1 MGDQTDPVDLILYH
15 GHREVNICHSCHF
28 ANYRYTDSSCSLS
41 NFLPQDYYLIYDY
54 VTLPPSAH
62 TPFIFGS
69 GIGDLLIVWSLWIC
83 KKPFLSL
90 SSPFQQAIPNEH
102 RPQACILHES
112 IANSIQFILDNG
124 VLQDH
129 DILQRRSSTQ
139 CIPQFVSTIAKLFQV
154 FDIFCIRGWDNMDNN
169 H

>member
-1 MGDQTDPVDLILYH
+1 MGDQTDPVDLILCH

-69 GIGDLLIVWSLWIC
+69 GIGDLLIVWSL
-83 KKPFLSL
+83 
-90 SSPFQQAIPNEH
+90 
-102 RPQACILHES
+102 
-112 IANSIQFILDNG
+112 
-124 VLQDH
+124 
-129 DILQRRSSTQ
+129 
-139 CIPQFVSTIAKLFQV
+139 
-154 FDIFCIRGWDNMDNN
+154 
-169 H
+169 